1 MENKRLFLNICNSVK
16 KVYSYQVHY
25 YRHIYRVQNFL
36 FQSIFTVLRKLPML
50 RKVPKTKDFYAFCRH
65 SNVTTS
71 TWHEKTLRVPI
82 YMRFSQP
89 IFGFNK
95 LFILKHL
102 SKTKNYDK
110 TAIFRTR
117 EHILDTKIACFF
129 LF

>member
-1 MENKRLFLNICNSVK
+1 MPL
-16 KVYSYQVHY
+16 QA
-25 YRHIYRVQNFL
+25 
-36 FQSIFTVLRKLPML
+36 SISASSNQGFFDSKQTV
-50 RKVPKTKDFYAFCRH
+50 
-65 SNVTTS
+65 S
-71 TWHEKTLRVPI
+71 TWHEKTPRVPI

-89 IFGFNK
+89 LFGFNK
-95 LFILKHL
+95 LLILKHL